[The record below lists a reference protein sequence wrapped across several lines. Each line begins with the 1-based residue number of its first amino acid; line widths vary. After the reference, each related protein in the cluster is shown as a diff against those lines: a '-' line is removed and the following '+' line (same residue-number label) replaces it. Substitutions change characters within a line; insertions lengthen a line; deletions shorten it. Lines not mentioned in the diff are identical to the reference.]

1 MASNSNMFS
10 AMSNH
15 RRRGTILCSQLKTGN
30 NWGRRPKSVTYLS
43 VYLSVHLPYILAPKP
58 QNQCSSNLVWSYQ
71 IDRKYLP
78 SNQNFSGFKGQGHR
92 RRFTSVTHSTLGWT
106 LLALGKILIR
116 LLPKLFQ
123 QFYLYLMWIYIR
135 MWRCICCN
143 WKFCKSEAKV
153 TGDDLP
159 TWSLCVRTQLSG
171 CLSIGCML

>member
-43 VYLSVHLPYILAPKP
+43 VYLSVHLPCILAPKP
-58 QNQCSSNLVWSYQ
+58 QNQCLSNLVWSYQ

-78 SNQNFSGFKGQGHR
+78 SNQNFSGLKDK
-92 RRFTSVTHSTLGWT
+92 VTGDDLPVWPTLRSDEHC
-106 LLALGKILIR
+106 LLFEKVLIR